1 MGQQG
6 RKKVTNWKQNGFNL
20 LNQLVL
26 LLCEAFNSAASQG
39 GGVEQSPHLD
49 SVTVTLFQQILFD
62 KFIQIIQIQN
72 SHLIMSVLTLG
83 SDQMA
88 VQ

>member
-39 GGVEQSPHLD
+39 GRVEQSPHLD
-49 SVTVTLFQQILFD
+49 SVTVSLFQQILFE
-62 KFIQIIQIQN
+62 KFMNQIQIRI
-72 SHLIMSVLTLG
+72 SHLMMSVLTLG